1 MAKVVFLFIVM
12 KAFYQ
17 AIFHGITMSFRNA
30 IFNIS
35 IDRSKKII
43 KFDLAQIFHT
53 DSAAACEQLTDTASA
68 SNCSSGSMYT
78 HSRRQTSSFALPHQ
92 LSSRHDQYEIFGL
105 TVSVDT
111 VFYFLWIMQSKGPYS
126 KASAPF

>member
-1 MAKVVFLFIVM
+1 VAKVVFLFIVM

-43 KFDLAQIFHT
+43 KFDLALIFYTNHLGKPG
-53 DSAAACEQLTDTASA
+53 SQMVAALNSR
-68 SNCSSGSMYT
+68 SSLGSMYT
-78 HSRRQTSSFALPHQ
+78 HSRRQTSSFALPYQ